1 MSCSLIPK
9 IYSLHDILRRDLTVR
24 GICHGVEHPNSL
36 AQELVSASGANS
48 GVLCRNVPKPQVG
61 DAAVGRVALHAPS
74 DGHVALG
81 SVLSGTLDF
90 RASQEAAAL
99 NPEAPRCVQV
109 RYN

>member
-1 MSCSLIPK
+1 M
-9 IYSLHDILRRDLTVR
+9 
-24 GICHGVEHPNSL
+24 
-36 AQELVSASGANS
+36 
-48 GVLCRNVPKPQVG
+48 QVG
-61 DAAVGRVALHAPS
+61 DAALVRVALHAPS

-90 RASQEAAAL
+90 RASQEAAAR

>member
-1 MSCSLIPK
+1 MAAC
-9 IYSLHDILRRDLTVR
+9 
-24 GICHGVEHPNSL
+24 
-36 AQELVSASGANS
+36 A
-48 GVLCRNVPKPQVG
+48 QVG
-61 DAAVGRVALHAPS
+61 DAALVRVALHAPS

-109 RYN
+109 RKTPLKICLQHSLLSIM